1 MSSNQMRKWL
11 NLVES
16 TGHLNEFTADG
27 ENPQNW
33 YQATVDFIE
42 EYKSD
47 RLANGDELED
57 FQDDLDWL
65 QNLAKSFLQSFKA
78 GIDFY
83 FDLDTMLRDELAEW
97 YTDQGLDIQKYIDQ
111 RREEYRA
118 RQAAFNAQ
126 QQALANK
133 APASF
138 NDQAF
143 AQEFAEQ
150 IQAQAARTIEEFS
163 SDRQLGNWWAENFNA
178 LMMKNAGVFANKI
191 KQALKSNPDVF
202 EYDDDF
208 IDQVGT
214 SLIDQVYY
222 NSSLHKLLD
231 QKDPVVAD
239 DVALSVGPNGAMALW
254 AAYVAATGR

>member
-1 MSSNQMRKWL
+1 MRKWL

-16 TGHLNEFTADG
+16 TGHLNEFTGDG

-47 RLANGDELED
+47 RLSNGDELED

-65 QNLAKSFLQSFKA
+65 QDLAEAFLHSFKT

-83 FDLDTMLRDELAEW
+83 FDLDTMLQDELGEW
-97 YTDQGLDIQKYIDQ
+97 YTEQGLDIQKYINQ

-133 APASF
+133 APTSF
-138 NDQAF
+138 NDQVF
-143 AQEFAEQ
+143 ASTFASQ
-150 IQAQAARTIEEFS
+150 IQAQAARTIKEFS
-163 SDRQLGNWWAENFNA
+163 SNRQLGNWWAENFNA
-178 LMMKNAGVFANKI
+178 LMLKNAGTFANKI
-191 KQALKSNPDVF
+191 KQAAKSNPDAF
-202 EYDDDF
+202 EYDDVF
-208 IDQVGT
+208 SEEIGQP
-214 SLIDQVYY
+214 LIDQVYY
-222 NSSLHKLLD
+222 NSSLHKILD
-231 QKDPVVAD
+231 QKDPTVAD

-254 AAYVAATGR
+254 QSYLAATGR